1 MQLAEFYL
9 TGTGVEW
16 NPEMAVFYLSQCPN
30 QEDNIRTSFSLV
42 ERSRLSELLEYQ
54 TAFVS
59 NNCTGTKQSLCGVF
73 VLGSARTQFGDRPA
87 YSATGNVAAH
97 SWPAESSRN

>member
-42 ERSRLSELLEYQ
+42 ERSRLSELCVWSERDWANFLPANVLNHIINGAL
-54 TAFVS
+54 TAPSPTAQVGIS
-59 NNCTGTKQSLCGVF
+59 NGIRF
-73 VLGSARTQFGDRPA
+73 
-87 YSATGNVAAH
+87 
-97 SWPAESSRN
+97 